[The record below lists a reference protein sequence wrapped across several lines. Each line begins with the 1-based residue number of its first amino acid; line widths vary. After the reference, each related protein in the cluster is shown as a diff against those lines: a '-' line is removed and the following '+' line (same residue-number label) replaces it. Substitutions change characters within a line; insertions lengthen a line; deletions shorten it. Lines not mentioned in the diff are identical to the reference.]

1 MPYVGRT
8 PSAVPVTADDI
19 PDNSID
25 ASKIVDGA
33 IAVADI
39 GANAVGS
46 SELIDNAVTDAK
58 IADATIVNLKSG
70 RKNLIINGGFDVW
83 QRSTDATRASTG
95 ATNYQS
101 ADRWSGYYVN
111 REQKVVEDG
120 FNWFKQTRKSSTG
133 VIALY
138 HRIEGHALTGKTVTL
153 SMKCKSDVTVKLDI
167 YQRVAGVTKPLDVSN
182 QTFCVNGDGS
192 VVTYTVSLADY
203 SSSVTTSTDNHIRI
217 KLWTDS
223 VSVDKY
229 QQFTNVQLEVG
240 SVATDFEHRSY
251 GEELALC
258 QRYYER
264 IEHDGSYDI
273 WEGRSRAG
281 STYVYLPTI
290 MWNVRKRLSPTM
302 YASHALDTSES
313 GFSFWQC
320 SSFTINTSTKNGLT
334 VKLAGAASDVNC
346 YVLLSSGSW
355 IAADAEL

>member
-1 MPYVGRT
+1 MTIKVSK
-8 PSAVPVTADDI
+8 PSINLREALSDLKQDTGLKGQELMRADT
-19 PDNSID
+19 
-25 ASKIVDGA
+25 
-33 IAVADI
+33 VAEARSLI
-39 GANAVGS
+39 GA
-46 SELIDNAVTDAK
+46 
-58 IADATIVNLKSG
+58 G

-83 QRSTDATRASTG
+83 QRGTSFSSPATAKYT
-95 ATNYQS
+95 
-101 ADRWSGYYVN
+101 ADRWKVMGTVTTVSKVTNGLSITATSSDSFMQDIEAMNVKAGNYIFSFTADDYSKINSIGCYSMGGGDHYGLATKLSDGVYSINLAEVN
-111 REQKVVEDG
+111 R
-120 FNWFKQTRKSSTG
+120 
-133 VIALY
+133 
-138 HRIEGHALTGKTVTL
+138 
-153 SMKCKSDVTVKLDI
+153 
-167 YQRVAGVTKPLDVSN
+167 AG
-182 QTFCVNGDGS
+182 
-192 VVTYTVSLADY
+192 
-203 SSSVTTSTDNHIRI
+203 SSVRFEFYLAVGTVVLS
-217 KLWTDS
+217 
-223 VSVDKY
+223 
-229 QQFTNVQLEVG
+229 NVQLELG